1 MIGYGEFM
9 ALSQS
14 PDSEERGMAAH
25 LAALAYLNHK
35 GPADEQAALYAAL
48 FGFLEDRSVK
58 VRAALAYGLLHS
70 AQAPRPLMLAL
81 LQDAAVIA
89 RAVMQH
95 SPALVD
101 ADLLALARGAP
112 VDELV
117 CLAQRENL
125 SARLADALLVRG
137 IVEVDLVVL
146 RRGELALGAERLRDK
161 AAVSG
166 NIPAIRGAL
175 LARADL
181 PADVRLALVEAAGQA
196 IAGLRIVKGAIAPE
210 RLARLLRNAED
221 AALARIG
228 ERDAQGEAADGF
240 ARHVIDTGR
249 LNTRLLMHAM
259 VHGQAMFFA
268 ACCAA
273 LAQLPQRKVFAV
285 LGSGSRTALNAL
297 FVRCGLEPGVRNL
310 FARLIDYARS
320 VDLADDLAAR
330 HYVVNA
336 LTEDLLAEHDGAV
349 PDELA
354 EAFAYLGEQNV
365 ILARRAAR
373 GVLASFAAEQP
384 ETALALP
391 QAERMALPAA

>member
-81 LQDAAVIA
+81 LQDAAVIG

-101 ADLLALARGAP
+101 ADLLPLARSAP
-112 VDELV
+112 VDDLV
-117 CLAQRENL
+117 CLAQREKL
-125 SARLADALLVRG
+125 SPRLADALLARG
-137 IVEVDLVVL
+137 IGAVDLVVL
-146 RRGELALGAERLRDK
+146 RRGELALSAERLRDK
-161 AAVSG
+161 AVVSG
-166 NIPAIRGAL
+166 EIPAIRGAL
-175 LARADL
+175 LARTEL
-181 PADVRLALVEAAGQA
+181 PADVRLALVQAAGRA

-221 AALARIG
+221 AALATIG
-228 ERDAQGEAADGF
+228 EGASQGEETGGF
-240 ARHVIDTGR
+240 ARHVIATGR
-249 LNTRLLMHAM
+249 LNTRILMHAM

-268 ACCAA
+268 ACCAT
-273 LAQLPQRKVFAV
+273 LSQLPQRKVFAV

-310 FARLIDYARS
+310 FARLIEYARS
-320 VDLADDLAAR
+320 VNLADDLAAR

-365 ILARRAAR
+365 VLARKAAK
-373 GVLASFAAEQP
+373 GVLASFAGEQP
-384 ETALALP
+384 EAALALP